1 MQPRMTHI
9 CLHVENLQDC
19 ARFYRSYCHLKV
31 LDDRSVNGEGSIY
44 MAATENAM
52 EPVLQ
57 LKSGGKLRIADK
69 SDDGHFGFAV
79 DSRDAVDA
87 IALRGGKDGVLFFE
101 ADEYL
106 PGAYFCVLL
115 DPNGNCVEFSYNH
128 PVPPE

>member
-9 CLHVENLQDC
+9 CLHVDNLQAC
-19 ARFYRSYCHLKV
+19 SRFYRSYCGFEV
-31 LDDRSVNGEGSIY
+31 ATDRSVDGEGSVY
-44 MAATENAM
+44 LRAPGKSA

-57 LKSGGKLRIADK
+57 LKSGGKPRRADK
-69 SDDGHFGFAV
+69 SDDSHFGFAV
-79 DSRDAVDA
+79 DSRDRVDE
-87 IALRGGKDGVLFFE
+87 IAEKGRKEGILFFE

-115 DPNGNCVEFSYNH
+115 DPNGNCVEFGYNH